1 VITIRAAEP
10 DDADDLAELFSCP
23 GVVAGTLQLPYTSIE
38 ARRARLME
46 PPPGTRSLVA
56 VNDDDR
62 IVGMLGMHV
71 EQSPRRARCA
81 NFGMAV
87 HDDYQGL
94 GIGSALMR
102 AMLDLTDNWLGL
114 SRVELTVYTD
124 NARAIHLYQKFGFQ
138 IEGTAQRY
146 ALRSGVEVDA
156 YYMARLR

>member
-38 ARRARLME
+38 ARRARLVE
-46 PPPGTRSLVA
+46 PPRGTHSLVA
-56 VNDDDR
+56 VNDDER
-62 IVGMLGMHV
+62 IVGMLGLHV

-81 NFGMAV
+81 HFGMAV

-94 GIGSALMR
+94 GIGSALMQ
-102 AMLDLTDNWLGL
+102 AMLDLTDNWLAL